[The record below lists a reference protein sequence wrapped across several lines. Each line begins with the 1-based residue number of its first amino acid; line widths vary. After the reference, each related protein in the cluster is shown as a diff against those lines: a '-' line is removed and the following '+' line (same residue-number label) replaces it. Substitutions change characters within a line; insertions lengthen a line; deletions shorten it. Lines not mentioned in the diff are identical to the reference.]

1 MTRMNVQCTHWT
13 LYPWPPLNI
22 LLRKNVLNLS
32 IPSTKIILKNFFQQC
47 CVENQLRYWWRCF
60 QHALGTFW
68 LFSFSLD
75 CRLFRRMEG
84 FAQFRK
90 GTLTSGILV
99 RTKASIKIL
108 SLIINVQDNGL
119 ICISSYR
126 NQVPAWTLIGPGTR
140 FFQGL
145 QTRQM
150 KLLCNLYSKRRSSK
164 SLALWYNLKL
174 GCSILIET

>member
-1 MTRMNVQCTHWT
+1 MFIYDAHECSM
-13 LYPWPPLNI
+13 YPLN
-22 LLRKNVLNLS
+22 LVPLT
-32 IPSTKIILKNFFQQC
+32 PSKHTAKEKCLKFVNTINKIILKKYIFFQQC

-164 SLALWYNLKL
+164 SLAL
-174 GCSILIET
+174 